1 MTNIF
6 IESGRNDKAKGDTN
20 EYLFIKTVVELYTGK
35 KDKVDYSIVY
45 VDGRDNLQSFRPKFL
60 DHKTVDA
67 KNLVVFDADMP
78 ETGGGFE
85 NRKTE
90 LVSLLTKMSVPYELF
105 LFPNNKDDGTFEHLL
120 EKLIN
125 PEHKCILDCFRCY
138 EKCLEKYMQS
148 DGSFSYQTPD
158 QKAKMYAYISSF
170 KRSNTQKE
178 QIKNKGLWG
187 FENSEYWNMQAVYL
201 EPLIDFLQK
210 NL

>member
-6 IESGRNDKAKGDTN
+6 IESGSSNSN
-20 EYLFIKTVVELYTGK
+20 EYNFLKTLIEQCVGK
-35 KDKVDYSIVY
+35 KEKEDYILITVGGKDSLEK
-45 VDGRDNLQSFRPKFL
+45 NKSKFS
-60 DHKTVDA
+60 DHTSDA
-67 KNLVVFDADMP
+67 EKNLVIFDADIP
-78 ETGGGFE
+78 ETGGGFK

-90 LVSLLTKMSVPYELF
+90 LVSLLTKMDVSYELF

-125 PEHKCILDCFRCY
+125 PEHKRMLDCFKCY
-138 EKCLEKYMQS
+138 EKCLEKYTQS

-178 QIKNKGLWG
+178 QIKHKGLWG
-187 FENSEYWNMQAVYL
+187 FENSEYWNMQAIYL
-201 EPLIDFLQK
+201 EPLKDFLQK
-210 NL
+210 NVS